1 MNVVIVVGSAVLLV
15 MVATGIYNLQLWL
28 ERFDYERHFED

>member
-15 MVATGIYNLQLWL
+15 MVTTGIYNLQSWKLTGVVS
-28 ERFDYERHFED
+28 RAYT